1 MGTYAVGDA
10 TKESIKNTART
21 LFYEQGVSSVS
32 DAIICREAGVQRG
45 LVGYHFGS
53 RGGLVAAIYHEYVEA
68 LREAVERRFPTDDPA
83 LAYCILEYLLVD
95 CLHRNERL
103 RRFYVDIIAY
113 PEVSDDEV
121 RVQHEQLSKILAR
134 KTGSCDIT
142 KLKIAVTLS
151 QGAFNEMIRCIE
163 SGYLDGEL
171 DELLAVDLR
180 MSMSLV
186 DVHDAE
192 AENLLR
198 KTIEMTEGYRLAVGK
213 TLRPRIMK
221 ANPTL

>member
-163 SGYLDGEL
+163 SGYLD
-171 DELLAVDLR
+171 LR

-192 AENLLR
+192 AEDLLR
-198 KTIEMTEGYRLAVGK
+198 KTIEMIEGYRLAVGK

>member
-53 RGGLVAAIYHEYVEA
+53 RGGLVAAIYHEHVEA
-68 LREAVERRFPTDDPA
+68 LREA
-83 LAYCILEYLLVD
+83 LEYLLVD

-121 RVQHEQLSKILAR
+121 RVQHEQFSKILAR

-192 AENLLR
+192 AQDLLR

-221 ANPTL
+221 ASPTL

>member
-10 TKESIKNTART
+10 TKECIKNTART
-21 LFYEQGVSSVS
+21 LFYEQGVSAVS

-45 LVGYHFGS
+45 LVGYHFGN

-68 LREAVERRFPTDDPA
+68 LREAVTRRFPTDDPA

-103 RRFYVDIIAY
+103 RRFYVDIIAF

-121 RVQHEQLSKILAR
+121 RVQHEQLSKILAH
-134 KTGSCDIT
+134 KSGICDTT
-142 KLKIAVTLS
+142 KLKIAVALS
-151 QGAFNEMIRCIE
+151 QGAFNEMVRCIE
-163 SGYLDGEL
+163 SGYFDGEL

-186 DVHDAE
+186 GIHDVE
-192 AENLLR
+192 AEELLQQ
-198 KTIEMTEGYRLAVGK
+198 TIKMTDGYRLAVGK
-213 TLRPRIMK
+213 TLKPRIMK
-221 ANPTL
+221 ANPAL